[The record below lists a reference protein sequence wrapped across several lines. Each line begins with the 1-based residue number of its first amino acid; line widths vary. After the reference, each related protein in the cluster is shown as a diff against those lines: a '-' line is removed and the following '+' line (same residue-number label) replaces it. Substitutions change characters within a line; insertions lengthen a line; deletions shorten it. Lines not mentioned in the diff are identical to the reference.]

1 MDGGSERPIAWRSS
15 IPGVSQR
22 DGAPASLGLA
32 GRGVRGAGPGGEGA
46 AWLEAVGEP
55 GAAPASV
62 CDASSGRTGDART
75 RRRSL
80 RLVPGRA
87 VALAVVA
94 LAAIGGVTWAAGQDG
109 AGAGALGPE
118 WVASA
123 SSAPPDVR
131 LDPPVVR
138 TPPDAS
144 LRPAASPEPLP
155 APTVPRASATVA
167 DQGGASATAV
177 DPADPTPDWWAVLV
191 ELDRRRVRA
200 LAEVDPALLSRYAD
214 PESSAWRQD
223 SALIADLAA
232 NGLRP
237 YGLESALVAVERVQ
251 ADGDHAQVQI
261 VDRRGAYSLVDAGG
275 VVVQQVERAGLARW
289 VVTLR
294 RADPSPAPDPGWRVV
309 EVVPIALGDTAT
321 SGGAP

>member
-1 MDGGSERPIAWRSS
+1 
-15 IPGVSQR
+15 
-22 DGAPASLGLA
+22 
-32 GRGVRGAGPGGEGA
+32 
-46 AWLEAVGEP
+46 
-55 GAAPASV
+55 
-62 CDASSGRTGDART
+62 
-75 RRRSL
+75 
-80 RLVPGRA
+80 
-87 VALAVVA
+87 
-94 LAAIGGVTWAAGQDG
+94 
-109 AGAGALGPE
+109 
-118 WVASA
+118 
-123 SSAPPDVR
+123 
-131 LDPPVVR
+131 
-138 TPPDAS
+138 
-144 LRPAASPEPLP
+144 
-155 APTVPRASATVA
+155 
-167 DQGGASATAV
+167 V
-177 DPADPTPDWWAVLV
+177 DPADPTPAWWAVLV